1 MANHSNIDLIKSYF
15 EERFNLHGTSP
26 RGVDWNSKASQEIRF
41 DQLLKICNSSAPL
54 SILDYGC
61 GYGALADYLVS
72 KSYNADYYGY
82 DIVEQMIITARK
94 HHAGKHM
101 RTFFADKDQLPVCD
115 YVVASGIFNVRF
127 NYSFEAWTEYVIGI
141 LHHFNDLSRK
151 GFSFNMLTKYSD
163 ADRMRT
169 DLYYADPCFM
179 FDYCKTNFTRS
190 IALLHDYPLY
200 DFTILV
206 HKE

>member
-1 MANHSNIDLIKSYF
+1 MANHSNIDLVKSYF
-15 EERFNLHGTSP
+15 EERFNTHGASP

-41 DQLLKICNSSAPL
+41 DQLLKICDSSTPF

-72 KSYNADYYGY
+72 KSYHADYYGY

-94 HHAGKHM
+94 HYTGKHM
-101 RTFFADKDQLPVCD
+101 RTFFADKDRLPICD
-115 YVVASGIFNVRF
+115 YVVASGIYNVRF
-127 NYSFEAWTEYVIGI
+127 NCSFEAWTEYVIGI

-163 ADRMRT
+163 ADHMRT

-179 FDYCKTNFTRS
+179 FDYCKTNFSRS

-206 HKE
+206 RKE